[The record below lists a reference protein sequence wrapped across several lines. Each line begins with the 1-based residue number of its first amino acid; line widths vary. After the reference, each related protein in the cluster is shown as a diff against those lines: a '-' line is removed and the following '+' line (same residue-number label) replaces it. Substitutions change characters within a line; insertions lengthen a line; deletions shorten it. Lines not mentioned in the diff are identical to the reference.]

1 MLPRPMA
8 EPAMAMIAVKRLLKL
23 PLSFAMP
30 YRMKLV
36 KNIRRTAIGA
46 THLMRK

>member
-1 MLPRPMA
+1 MA

>member
-1 MLPRPMA
+1 MFPRPMA

-23 PLSFAMP
+23 PLSFAMC

-36 KNIRRTAIGA
+36 KKISSTAMGA
-46 THLMRK
+46 THLIRK